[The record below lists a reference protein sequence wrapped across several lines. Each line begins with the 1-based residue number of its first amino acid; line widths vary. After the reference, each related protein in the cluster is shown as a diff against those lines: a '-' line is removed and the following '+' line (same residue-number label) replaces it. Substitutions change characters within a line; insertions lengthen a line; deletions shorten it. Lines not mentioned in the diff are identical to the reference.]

1 MKLFTLLQF
10 IGFNLED
17 KFEQKMPVEN
27 VVKFVKLI
35 FFLSAFLSLLIHIL
49 RYCFI
54 IFTLFYVGNY
64 VSVILISVWRAH
76 VKVIITV
83 V

>member
-1 MKLFTLLQF
+1 ML
-10 IGFNLED
+10 
-17 KFEQKMPVEN
+17 VEN

-35 FFLSAFLSLLIHIL
+35 FFLSTFLSRLLHIL

-54 IFTLFYVGNY
+54 IFTPFYAGNY
-64 VSVILISVWRAH
+64 VSATLISVEQAH
-76 VKVIITV
+76 LEVVINV